1 MIYTSYFGN
10 IKRILNENKDVEF
23 FSIAGKSPDF
33 YKNEN
38 RFELLIL
45 APKYKWWK
53 EWHDKFIDNL
63 ESEESI
69 NFYKEKYYETVLKNL
84 NPHSIVN
91 TLYRIGNGKDIILLC
106 YETPEKIC
114 HRKLVSEWF
123 NKNEIECKEYKLKN

>member
-33 YKNEN
+33 YKKEN
-38 RFELLIL
+38 RFELPIL

-53 EWHDKFIDNL
+53 KWKDKFSDNL

-69 NFYKEKYYETVLKNL
+69 NFYEEKYYETVLKNL
-84 NPHSIVN
+84 NPQTIVN

-106 YETPEKIC
+106 YETPEKFC
-114 HRKLVSEWF
+114 HRKIVSEWF
-123 NKNEIECKEYKLKN
+123 NKNGIECKEYMIK

>member
-33 YKNEN
+33 YKKEN
-38 RFELLIL
+38 RFELSIL

-53 EWHDKFIDNL
+53 EWKDKFSDNL

-69 NFYKEKYYETVLKNL
+69 NFYEEKYYETVLKNL
-84 NPHSIVN
+84 NPQTIVN

-106 YETPEKIC
+106 YETPEKFC
-114 HRKLVSEWF
+114 HRKIVSEWF
-123 NKNEIECKEYKLKN
+123 NKNGIECKEYMIK